1 MRIKPTNERKI
12 TPEKAKEILDKHGTE
27 VTTVQAKLILD
38 FMYKFAILS
47 VKQIVRQRNTNHNGD
62 KKPK

>member
-1 MRIKPTNERKI
+1 MIIKPANERTI
-12 TPEKAKEILDKHGTE
+12 TPEKAKEILAEHGTE
-27 VTTVQAKLILD
+27 VNIEQAKLILD

-47 VKQIVRQRNTNHNGD
+47 VKQIVRQINTNRNGD